1 MGYPFDGRKVRQR
14 IGASR
19 RMSAA
24 DKRRSK
30 KAFERKIRRISL
42 KLNSKKGKR

>member
-1 MGYPFDGRKVRQR
+1 MSGYPFDGRKVRQR
-14 IGASR
+14 TGASR

-30 KAFERKIRRISL
+30 KAFERKTRKIATKRRSDVP
-42 KLNSKKGKR
+42 